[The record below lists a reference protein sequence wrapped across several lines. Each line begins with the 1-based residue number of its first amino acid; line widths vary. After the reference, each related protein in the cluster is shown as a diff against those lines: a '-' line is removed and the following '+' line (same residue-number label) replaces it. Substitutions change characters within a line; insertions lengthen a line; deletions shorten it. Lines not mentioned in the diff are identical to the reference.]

1 MRWAGLLVVVGGC
14 WMGSAPPTT
23 ATTPTSGV
31 EAGRSAPAARE
42 PATDAPALASPVSSK
57 VGPDADA
64 LARGRRLYE
73 TAGCV
78 ACHTI
83 DGSSRIGPSWKGM
96 WGRAETL
103 SAPRAPDT
111 SSPRSAGPPAPT
123 LVVDAAYI
131 RRSILDPST
140 EVVAGYPPAMPSFSG
155 QLSEADIGDIIAFV
169 RSLK

>member
-1 MRWAGLLVVVGGC
+1 
-14 WMGSAPPTT
+14 MGSSP
-23 ATTPTSGV
+23 ATTPAADV
-31 EAGRSAPAARE
+31 EAARAAPSDEASAADAPAAV
-42 PATDAPALASPVSSK
+42 PAVAPSGGLEVEAI
-57 VGPDADA
+57 D
-64 LARGRRLYE
+64 RGRRLYE
-73 TAGCV
+73 TRGCV

-83 DGSSRIGPSWKGM
+83 DGSNRVGPSWKGL
-96 WGRAETL
+96 WGRTETL